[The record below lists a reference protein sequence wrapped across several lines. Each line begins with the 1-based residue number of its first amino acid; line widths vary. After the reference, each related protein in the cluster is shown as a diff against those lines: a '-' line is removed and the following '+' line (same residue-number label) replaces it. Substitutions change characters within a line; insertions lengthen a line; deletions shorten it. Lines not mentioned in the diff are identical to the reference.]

1 MPSEGDIQ
9 TMATLSY
16 AIIGTGA
23 IGGFYGARLQQAGC
37 DVHFLLRS
45 DYGHVRQSGLKV
57 DSIEGDFALPQVK
70 AYRDPAALPPV
81 DVAIVAL
88 KTTRNHQLCELLPQI
103 KPGGAILSLQNG
115 FGVEGAIAQQLTEK
129 NLPIPAIL
137 GGLCFICSNKVGPGH
152 FRHLDYGRILIGAHQ
167 ETQQPCLPTTLMK
180 SIVADFTLASIEVA
194 TTDDLPMARWQKLVW
209 IVPFNGLSV
218 VLDATTEAMIADEG
232 VRSLI
237 TNLMQE
243 VVTLANAWGKRHS
256 PSFPRQ
262 LSGDIITKMQTHTET
277 MPPYRTSMK
286 IDFDESRPLEIETI
300 LGNPIR
306 EANKLAVP
314 VPNMQMLY
322 QQLSFL
328 MSGNCSK

>member
-115 FGVEGAIAQQLTEK
+115 FGVEGANAQQITEK

-137 GGLCFICSNKVGPGH
+137 
-152 FRHLDYGRILIGAHQ
+152 
-167 ETQQPCLPTTLMK
+167 
-180 SIVADFTLASIEVA
+180 
-194 TTDDLPMARWQKLVW
+194 MARWQKQVW
-209 IVPFNGLSV
+209 KVPFNGLSDD
-218 VLDATTEAMIADEG
+218 LEATTEAMIADEG